1 MPSHWRR
8 AMGWTTCRFNR
19 EPPMPWLILTATII
33 LEVIGSTMMKL
44 SNGFTLFWPSV
55 AVFVCY
61 SLSLIGLTIVLK
73 TIDLSVAYAIW
84 CGVGIALIALI
95 GIFFFKEPLTVQ
107 RVASLVLIIIGVVG
121 LQLSSGEGA

>member
-1 MPSHWRR
+1 
-8 AMGWTTCRFNR
+8 
-19 EPPMPWLILTATII
+19 MPWLILTATII

-84 CGVGIALIALI
+84 CGVGIALVALI
-95 GIFFFKEPLTVQ
+95 GIFYFKEPLTVQ
-107 RVASLVLIIIGVVG
+107 RIASLALIIIGVVG